1 MADPDPATLETQ
13 ARLSSL
19 GMLVAGVAHEISNPL
34 GFVRSNTDYLQGVV
48 AELLAGD
55 LAPDRVR
62 AALLEFRSV
71 LADNADGV
79 GRLVAIASELKR
91 VARGGDQSR
100 TCDLE
105 EVIERA
111 LVLTSNTVKYK
122 ADVVRE
128 FGHPPEV
135 LADEGRMCQVF
146 VNLLTNAAQAI
157 AEHGEIRLR
166 TWVEG
171 DRACASCA
179 DTGSG
184 IPAES
189 LLQLWD
195 PFFTTKPPGV
205 GTGLGLWAVR
215 RFVEAAGG
223 AVDVDSTPG
232 RGTSFTIR
240 LVLSPQ

>member
-1 MADPDPATLETQ
+1 MTEPDPSTIETQ

-34 GFVRSNTDYLQGVV
+34 GYVRSNTEYLQSVV

-55 LAPDRVR
+55 LEPGRVR
-62 AALLEFRSV
+62 VALEEFRSV
-71 LADNADGV
+71 LSDNADGV

-111 LVLTSNTVKYK
+111 LVLTHNLVRYK

-128 FGHPPEV
+128 FEHPPEV

-157 AEHGEIRLR
+157 PEHGRIRLR
-166 TWVEG
+166 TWVDG
-171 DRACASCA
+171 DRACATCE
-179 DTGSG
+179 DTGTG
-184 IPAES
+184 IAAEA
-189 LLQLWD
+189 LARLWD

-215 RFVEAAGG
+215 RFVEGAGG
-223 AVDVDSTPG
+223 VVEVDSTPG
-232 RGTSFTIR
+232 RGTSFTVR
-240 LVLSPQ
+240 LLLAPL